1 MRGLEYAVST
11 LKLDG
16 PEILQTTN
24 TTSHIQTTLQQF
36 LFKCPQHSNA
46 LASLTRPI
54 ACIGEKTCHGYYQEP
69 CLEGISNAKA
79 VKNKS
84 FPSPIWSQT
93 PGDQSFYLQPNLHQ
107 VHRASPS
114 RFLAVKA
121 AKESHSLSRQ
131 TAAWSAAS
139 MSRRTYLTHVWKRNH
154 SFHACSIPSMRTWI
168 LRRPNEK
175 TTSEKSLK
183 SHRSKS
189 PRWCWELRSRGL
201 SSKSSTSESRR
212 RTFGK
217 TTCNQNAWPSDIMH
231 GESPCSNRQF

>member
-84 FPSPIWSQT
+84 LPSPI
-93 PGDQSFYLQPNLHQ
+93 
-107 VHRASPS
+107 
-114 RFLAVKA
+114 
-121 AKESHSLSRQ
+121 
-131 TAAWSAAS
+131 
-139 MSRRTYLTHVWKRNH
+139 
-154 SFHACSIPSMRTWI
+154 
-168 LRRPNEK
+168 
-175 TTSEKSLK
+175 
-183 SHRSKS
+183 
-189 PRWCWELRSRGL
+189 
-201 SSKSSTSESRR
+201 
-212 RTFGK
+212 
-217 TTCNQNAWPSDIMH
+217 
-231 GESPCSNRQF
+231 